1 MRTILITAACMFI
14 LTLLSAQSET
24 ADSTLRYSI
33 RASYGLQSLISPS
46 ADGLSSDINELNLD
60 PKNPLFSTN
69 TSESYPAFTV
79 GGAIYGL
86 KGKNIFLSLTYS
98 RNRHDRTSSFL
109 FHATDINGNSSD
121 LNASIY
127 SDHRTN
133 SFMIG
138 SGWIDRLSNNGML
151 FLEANGIFLT
161 GTIEE
166 TMVVSGYR
174 PVKSTVDGIG
184 AGGKLGV
191 GMVLPLFGP
200 VSLRLDGNF
209 TLAYVWYNTDYEKY
223 SGDHLFGYSSFGC
236 SAGLEFF
243 LWE

>member
-1 MRTILITAACMFI
+1 MRTLLITAATLFM
-14 LTLLSAQSET
+14 LTLLSAQSES

-33 RASYGLQSLISPS
+33 RASYGLQTLTSLS
-46 ADGLSSDINELNLD
+46 AENLSSDINELNLD

-86 KGKNIFLSLTYS
+86 KGRKIFLSLAYS

-109 FHATDINGNSSD
+109 FHATDINGNASD
-121 LNASIY
+121 LVASIY

-138 SGWIDRLSNNGML
+138 SGWIDRLSHNGML

-166 TMVVSGYR
+166 TMTVSGYR
-174 PVKSTVDGIG
+174 PVKSSISGTGF
-184 AGGKLGV
+184 GGKLGV
-191 GMVLPLFGP
+191 GLVLPLFGP
-200 VSLRLDGNF
+200 VSLRLDGNYS
-209 TLAYVWYNTDYEKY
+209 LAYLWYNSDDHQY
-223 SGDHLFGYSSFGC
+223 SGDLLFGYSSFGC
-236 SAGLEFF
+236 TAGLEFF